1 MPSSATNQA
10 VTGEV
15 LAQRADGGHAAPAG
29 PRGMTSLSALWLLLA
44 ACAALVIVSFTTLA
58 AEDEIGLGRKPWQNL
73 KQTVAEMSE
82 PSFLRVWFGDTRHEV
97 RDQDGKLL
105 RVDDQRAAETRYLAG
120 VARAL
125 WTTLRIATLGTA
137 LAALI
142 ALPLG
147 LLAARTLNAP
157 RPLFWLAKA
166 TLDVLRSIHTLV
178 FGLFFVGIVGLGA
191 TAGILA
197 VAAHSAGTL
206 GKLLAEA
213 IEVLDQQP
221 VDAVR
226 ATGATSGQVFFLA
239 VWPAVL
245 PQYVSQTLYVWEFN
259 IRDSTILGLVGAGG
273 LGLLLSE
280 AMALFQWGRLATLLL
295 AIVLMVTV
303 FDAAS
308 RAVRRRL
315 V

>member
-1 MPSSATNQA
+1 LSSDPVPARPFA
-10 VTGEV
+10 
-15 LAQRADGGHAAPAG
+15 LAAPAAAAPG
-29 PRGMTSLSALWLLLA
+29 AARPRPSLLRVLLA
-44 ACAALVIVSFTTLA
+44 ACALLVVASVWTLA
-58 AEDEIGLGRKPWQNL
+58 AEDELGLGRKPWQNL
-73 KQTVAEMSE
+73 KTTVAEMSQ
-82 PSFLRVWFGDTRHEV
+82 PSFLRVWFGNPRVEV
-97 RDQDGKLL
+97 RSDDGTLL
-105 RVDDQRAAETRYLAG
+105 RVDDQQANERRYLAG
-120 VARAL
+120 VGRAI

-137 LAALI
+137 LATLI

-166 TLDVLRSIHTLV
+166 VLDTLRSIHTLV
-178 FGLFFVGIVGLGA
+178 FGLFFVGVVGLGA

-213 IEVLDQQP
+213 IETLDSQP
-221 VDAVR
+221 VNAVR
-226 ATGATSGQVFFLA
+226 ATGATPAQVFFLG

-245 PQYVSQTLYVWEFN
+245 PQYVSQMLYVWEFN

-280 AMALFQWGRLATLLL
+280 ALALFQWGRLATLLL
-295 AIVLMVTV
+295 AIVLLVTA
-303 FDAAS
+303 FDAVS

>member
-1 MPSSATNQA
+1 MNLGEAAARGPDISPRAAARGEPRVWGA
-10 VTGEV
+10 VS
-15 LAQRADGGHAAPAG
+15 P
-29 PRGMTSLSALWLLLA
+29 LSLLLTF
-44 ACAALVIVSFTTLA
+44 CGLLVLVSVWTLGT
-58 AEDEIGLGRKPWQNL
+58 EDELSMGRKPWQNL
-73 KQTVAEMSE
+73 KKTVVEMSE
-82 PSFLRVWFGDTRHEV
+82 PSFLRVWFGDTNSQV

-105 RVDDQRAAETRYLAG
+105 RVDDQRATERRYLAG
-120 VARAL
+120 VGRAL
-125 WTTLRIATLGTA
+125 WTTLRIATLGTV

-147 LLAARTLNAP
+147 LLAARTLHAP
-157 RPLFWLAKA
+157 RVLFWSAKGV
-166 TLDVLRSIHTLV
+166 LDVLRSIHTLV
-178 FGLFFVGIVGLGA
+178 FGLFLVGIVGLGA

-197 VAAHSAGTL
+197 VALHSSGTL

-213 IEVLDQQP
+213 IESLDDKP

-226 ATGATSGQVFFLA
+226 ATGATGAQVFFLG

-245 PQYVSQTLYVWEFN
+245 PHYVSQVLYVWEFN

-280 AMALFQWGRLATLLL
+280 AMSLFQWGRLATLLL
-295 AIVLMVTV
+295 AIVIMVTA
-303 FDAAS
+303 FDSVS
-308 RAVRRRL
+308 RAVRARL

>member
-1 MPSSATNQA
+1 MSTQPGDPAAASA
-10 VTGEV
+10 VV
-15 LAQRADGGHAAPAG
+15 LLAQPAAP
-29 PRGMTSLSALWLLLA
+29 RGRSAVLGRWAALPALLLA
-44 ACAALVIVSFTTLA
+44 CAVLVLASLWTLA
-58 AEDEIGLGRKPWQNL
+58 AEDELSLGRKPWQNL
-73 KQTVAEMSE
+73 GKTLSEMSE
-82 PSFLRVWFGDTRHEV
+82 PSFLRVWFGNPNLQV
-97 RDQDGKLL
+97 RDGEGRVL
-105 RVDDQRAAETRYLAG
+105 RTEDQRATEVRYLQG
-120 VARAL
+120 VGRAL
-125 WTTLRIATLGTA
+125 WTTLRIATLGTV

-147 LLAARTLNAP
+147 LLAARNLHAP
-157 RPLFWLAKA
+157 RTLAWGAKGV
-166 TLDVLRSIHTLV
+166 LDVLRSIHTLV

-213 IEVLDQQP
+213 IESLDMQP

-226 ATGATSGQVFFLA
+226 ATGARPGQVFFLG

-245 PQYVSQTLYVWEFN
+245 PQFVSQILYVWEFN

-280 AMALFQWGRLATLLL
+280 AMSLFQWGRLTTLLL
-295 AIVLMVTV
+295 AIVLMVTA
-303 FDAAS
+303 FDALS
-308 RAVRRRL
+308 RGVRRRI

>member
-1 MPSSATNQA
+1 MLGD
-10 VTGEV
+10 VTRDVVGAAPHSRGPV
-15 LAQRADGGHAAPAG
+15 YAQR
-29 PRGMTSLSALWLLLA
+29 PRVSALWLLLT
-44 ACAALVIVSFTTLA
+44 ACALLVLTSVWTLA
-58 AEDEIGLGRKPWQNL
+58 AEDELSFGRKPWQNL
-73 KQTVAEMSE
+73 QKTVAEMSE
-82 PSFLRVWFGDTRHEV
+82 PSFLRVWFGETRHEI

-105 RVDDQRAAETRYLAG
+105 RVDDQRATERRYLAG
-120 VARAL
+120 VGRAL

-157 RPLFWLAKA
+157 RPVFWVAKGV
-166 TLDVLRSIHTLV
+166 LDVMRSIHTLV

-213 IEVLDQQP
+213 IETLDTQP

-226 ATGATSGQVFFLA
+226 ATGATAGQVFFLG

-245 PQYVSQTLYVWEFN
+245 PQYVSQVLYVWEFN
-259 IRDSTILGLVGAGG
+259 IRDSTILGLIGAGG
-273 LGLLLSE
+273 LGLLISE
-280 AMALFQWGRLATLLL
+280 AVSLFQWSRLATLLSVVVAL
-295 AIVLMVTV
+295 VML
-303 FDAAS
+303 FDALS
-308 RAVRRRL
+308 RRIREAL
-315 V
+315 L

>member
-1 MPSSATNQA
+1 MLGD
-10 VTGEV
+10 VTRDVVGAAPHSRGPV
-15 LAQRADGGHAAPAG
+15 YAQR
-29 PRGMTSLSALWLLLA
+29 PRVSALWLLLT
-44 ACAALVIVSFTTLA
+44 ACALLVLTSVWTLA
-58 AEDEIGLGRKPWQNL
+58 AEDELSFGRKPWQNL
-73 KQTVAEMSE
+73 QKTVAEMSE
-82 PSFLRVWFGDTRHEV
+82 PSFLRVWFGETRHEI

-105 RVDDQRAAETRYLAG
+105 RVDDQRATERRYVAG
-120 VARAL
+120 VGRAL

-157 RPLFWLAKA
+157 RPVFWVAKGV
-166 TLDVLRSIHTLV
+166 LDVMRSIHTLV

-213 IEVLDQQP
+213 IETLDTQP

-226 ATGATSGQVFFLA
+226 ATGATAGQVFFLG
-239 VWPAVL
+239 VWPAEL
-245 PQYVSQTLYVWEFN
+245 PQYVPPVLYAWGFN

-280 AMALFQWGRLATLLL
+280 AMALFQWGRLATLLI
-295 AIVLMVTV
+295 AIVIMVTA
-303 FDAAS
+303 FDAVS

>member
-1 MPSSATNQA
+1 MSVEQ
-10 VTGEV
+10 
-15 LAQRADGGHAAPAG
+15 APAHRNEADRSPLTPALNIG
-29 PRGMTSLSALWLLLA
+29 RAGGSTRGLSPLTLLLLA
-44 ACAALVIVSFTTLA
+44 CGLLVLVSLWTLA
-58 AEDEIGLGRKPWQNL
+58 AEDELSLGRKPWQNL
-73 KQTVAEMSE
+73 KKTVAEMSE
-82 PSFLRVWFGDTRHEV
+82 PSFLRVWFGDTQAEA
-97 RDQDGKLL
+97 RDADGKVL
-105 RVDDQRAAETRYLAG
+105 RVDDQQANERRYLAG
-120 VARAL
+120 VGRAL

-147 LLAARTLNAP
+147 LLAARTLHAP

-166 TLDVLRSIHTLV
+166 MLDTMRSIHTLV
-178 FGLFFVGIVGLGA
+178 FGLFLVGIVGLGA

-197 VAAHSAGTL
+197 VALHSAGTL
-206 GKLLAEA
+206 GKLFAEA
-213 IEVLDQQP
+213 VESLDAHP

-226 ATGATSGQVFFLA
+226 ATGATGPQVFFLG

-245 PQYVSQTLYVWEFN
+245 PQYVSQMLYVWEFN

-280 AMALFQWGRLATLLL
+280 AMSLFQWGRLATLLL
-295 AIVLMVTV
+295 AIVIMVTS
-303 FDAAS
+303 FDAVS

>member
-1 MPSSATNQA
+1 MLGD
-10 VTGEV
+10 VTRDVVGAAPHSRGPV
-15 LAQRADGGHAAPAG
+15 YAQR
-29 PRGMTSLSALWLLLA
+29 PRVSALWLLLT
-44 ACAALVIVSFTTLA
+44 ACALLVLTSVWTLA
-58 AEDEIGLGRKPWQNL
+58 AEDELSLGRKPWQNL
-73 KQTVAEMSE
+73 QKTVAEMSE
-82 PSFLRVWFGDTRHEV
+82 PSFLRVWFGETRHEV

-105 RVDDQRAAETRYLAG
+105 RVDDQRATERRYLAG
-120 VARAL
+120 VGRAL

-157 RPLFWLAKA
+157 RPVFWVAKGV
-166 TLDVLRSIHTLV
+166 LDVMRSIHPLV

-213 IEVLDQQP
+213 IETMDTQP

-226 ATGATSGQVFFLA
+226 ATGATAGQVFFLG

-245 PQYVSQTLYVWEFN
+245 PQYVSQVLYVWEFN

-280 AMALFQWGRLATLLL
+280 AMALFQWGRLATLLI
-295 AIVLMVTV
+295 AIVMMVTM
-303 FDAAS
+303 FDAVS

>member
-1 MPSSATNQA
+1 MSVQPTDSGSARTA
-10 VTGEV
+10 DFPV
-15 LAQRADGGHAAPAG
+15 LAAAPPARTA
-29 PRGMTSLSALWLLLA
+29 PRRGAVLRVLLA
-44 ACAALVIVSFTTLA
+44 ACALLVLASLWTLA
-58 AEDEIGLGRKPWQNL
+58 AEDELSLGRKPWQNL
-73 KQTVAEMSE
+73 GKTVAEMSQ
-82 PSFLRVWFGDTRHEV
+82 PSFLRVWFGDTQLQV
-97 RDQDGKLL
+97 RDGEGRLL
-105 RVDDQRAAETRYLAG
+105 RTDDQRVIEARYLRG
-120 VARAL
+120 VGRAL
-125 WTTLRIATLGTA
+125 WTTLRIAALGTV

-147 LLAARTLNAP
+147 LLAARNLQAP
-157 RPLFWLAKA
+157 RAAAWGAKGV
-166 TLDVLRSIHTLV
+166 LDVLRSIHTLV

-206 GKLLAEA
+206 GKLLAES
-213 IEVLDQQP
+213 IESLDMQP

-226 ATGATSGQVFFLA
+226 ATGATSPQVFFLG

-245 PQYVSQTLYVWEFN
+245 PQFVSQALYVWEFN

-280 AMALFQWGRLATLLL
+280 AMSLFQWGRLATLLL
-295 AIVLMVTV
+295 AIVAMVTA
-303 FDAAS
+303 FDALS
-308 RAVRRRL
+308 RAVRRRI

>member
-1 MPSSATNQA
+1 MSGDVTRDDVSSVRHAHERVPVRAPSR
-10 VTGEV
+10 V
-15 LAQRADGGHAAPAG
+15 
-29 PRGMTSLSALWLLLA
+29 SALWLLLT
-44 ACAALVIVSFTTLA
+44 ACALLVLTSVWTLA
-58 AEDEIGLGRKPWQNL
+58 AEDELSFGRKPWQNL
-73 KQTVAEMSE
+73 QKTVAEMSE
-82 PSFLRVWFGDTRHEV
+82 PSFLRVWFGETRHEI

-105 RVDDQRAAETRYLAG
+105 RVDDQRATERRYLAG
-120 VARAL
+120 VGRAL

-157 RPLFWLAKA
+157 RPVFWVAKGV
-166 TLDVLRSIHTLV
+166 LDVMRSIHTLV

-206 GKLLAEA
+206 DKLLAEA
-213 IEVLDQQP
+213 IETIDTQP

-226 ATGATSGQVFFLA
+226 ATGATAGQVFFLG

-245 PQYVSQTLYVWEFN
+245 PQYVSQVLYVWEFN

-280 AMALFQWGRLATLLL
+280 AMALFQWGRLATLLI
-295 AIVLMVTV
+295 AIVMMVTM
-303 FDAAS
+303 FDAVS

>member
-1 MPSSATNQA
+1 MSGDFARDVVSVTPSVAA
-10 VTGEV
+10 
-15 LAQRADGGHAAPAG
+15 HARTPMRSP
-29 PRGMTSLSALWLLLA
+29 PRVSALWLLLT
-44 ACAALVIVSFTTLA
+44 ACALLVLTSVWTLA
-58 AEDEIGLGRKPWQNL
+58 AEDELSFGRKPWQNL
-73 KQTVAEMSE
+73 QKTVAEMSE
-82 PSFLRVWFGDTRHEV
+82 PSFLRLWFGETRHEI
-97 RDQDGKLL
+97 RDQDGKVL
-105 RVDDQRAAETRYLAG
+105 RVDDQRATERRYLAG
-120 VARAL
+120 VGRAL

-137 LAALI
+137 LAALM

-157 RPLFWLAKA
+157 RPVFWVAKGV
-166 TLDVLRSIHTLV
+166 LDVMRSIHTLV

-213 IEVLDQQP
+213 IETLDTQP

-226 ATGATSGQVFFLA
+226 ATGATAGQVFFLG

-245 PQYVSQTLYVWEFN
+245 PQYVSQVLYVWEFN

-280 AMALFQWGRLATLLL
+280 AMALFQWGRLATLLI
-295 AIVLMVTV
+295 AIVIMVTA
-303 FDAAS
+303 FDAVS

>member
-1 MPSSATNQA
+1 MSGEQVALPRRITALTILLWFCGLLVA
-10 VTGEV
+10 V
-15 LAQRADGGHAAPAG
+15 
-29 PRGMTSLSALWLLLA
+29 SLW
-44 ACAALVIVSFTTLA
+44 TLA
-58 AEDEIGLGRKPWQNL
+58 AEDELSMGRKPWQNF
-73 KQTVAEMSE
+73 KKTVAEMSE
-82 PSFLRVWFGDTRHEV
+82 PSFLRVWFGDVHSQV
-97 RDQDGKLL
+97 RDQDGKVL
-105 RVDDQRAAETRYLAG
+105 RVDDQQATERRYLAG

-137 LAALI
+137 MAALI

-147 LLAARTLNAP
+147 LLAARTLRAP
-157 RPLFWLAKA
+157 RLLFWWAKA
-166 TLDVLRSIHTLV
+166 VLDCLRSIHTLV
-178 FGLFFVGIVGLGA
+178 FGLFLVGIIGLGA

-197 VAAHSAGTL
+197 VALHSSGTL

-213 IEVLDQQP
+213 IESLDDKP

-226 ATGATSGQVFFLA
+226 ATGAAGPQVFFLG

-245 PQYVSQTLYVWEFN
+245 PQYVSQVLYVWEFN
-259 IRDSTILGLVGAGG
+259 IRDSTILGLIGAGG

-280 AMALFQWGRLATLLL
+280 AMSLFQWGRLATLLL
-295 AIVLMVTV
+295 VIIIMVTT
-303 FDAAS
+303 FDAVS

>member
-1 MPSSATNQA
+1 MSVEQRTARLHDTQPIAEAHRSPPPPGR
-10 VTGEV
+10 VTV
-15 LAQRADGGHAAPAG
+15 L
-29 PRGMTSLSALWLLLA
+29 SLLLIF
-44 ACAALVIVSFTTLA
+44 CGLLVLVSLWTLA
-58 AEDEIGLGRKPWQNL
+58 SEDELSLGRRPWQNL
-73 KQTVAEMSE
+73 KKTVAEMSE
-82 PSFLRVWFGDTRHEV
+82 PSFLRVWFGDTHAEA
-97 RDQDGKLL
+97 RDADGKVL
-105 RVDDQRAAETRYLAG
+105 RVDDQQANERRYLAG
-120 VARAL
+120 VGRAL

-147 LLAARTLNAP
+147 LLAARTLHAP
-157 RPLFWLAKA
+157 RPLFWGAKA
-166 TLDVLRSIHTLV
+166 VLDTMRSIHTLV
-178 FGLFFVGIVGLGA
+178 FGLFLVGIVGLGA

-197 VAAHSAGTL
+197 VALHSAGTL

-213 IEVLDQQP
+213 IESLDAHP

-226 ATGATSGQVFFLA
+226 ATGATGAQVFFLG

-245 PQYVSQTLYVWEFN
+245 PQYVSQVLYVWEFN

-280 AMALFQWGRLATLLL
+280 AMSLFQWGRLATLLL
-295 AIVLMVTV
+295 AIVIMVTA
-303 FDAAS
+303 FDAVS